1 MYIYIYIYIYNIYI
15 HIYTYTYIYI
25 IYVYRYIYIYLYIR
39 ICICTYIHYT
49 QICIYT
55 YRWTSIKRTCK
66 LCVCLSKNLKWLNK
80 QFKRPLRSDTRPVS
94 RLYDFQVWLQC
105 WRYHYYLLIW
115 RCLSNYDVR
124 YLCAYIKSHRS
135 DVSSVNA
142 VEATF
147 AVTYL
152 CLLFSVGLNFSI

>member
-1 MYIYIYIYIYNIYI
+1 M
-15 HIYTYTYIYI
+15 
-25 IYVYRYIYIYLYIR
+25 VSQLPR
-39 ICICTYIHYT
+39 ILPTLSLALSLSIC
-49 QICIYT
+49 
-55 YRWTSIKRTCK
+55 RSTSIKSTCK
-66 LCVCLSKNLKWLNK
+66 LSVCTSRNLRWLNK
-80 QFKRPLRSDTRPVS
+80 QVKRVRRSDTRLVS

-105 WRYHYYLLIW
+105 WCYHYYLLVW

-147 AVTYL
+147 AVIYL
-152 CLLFSVGLNFSI
+152 CLLFSTGLNFTIKCLLWLS